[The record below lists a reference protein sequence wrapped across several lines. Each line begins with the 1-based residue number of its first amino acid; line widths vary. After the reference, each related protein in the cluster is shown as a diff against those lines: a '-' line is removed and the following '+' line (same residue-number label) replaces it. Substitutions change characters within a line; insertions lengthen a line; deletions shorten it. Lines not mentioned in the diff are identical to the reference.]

1 MTRLCHKIEQ
11 LCKGGVPENGH
22 TTFVLARN
30 IITWTDCIEDK
41 RNMSKFNTFE
51 KTKFFIS
58 SALEKYKLV
67 TLGSI
72 HVITKCTQNG
82 HTTFVLAKNIITAM
96 AVYFTIISLV
106 NYLLLFSL

>member
-41 RNMSKFNTFE
+41 RNMSTLNTFE
-51 KTKFFIS
+51 K
-58 SALEKYKLV
+58 
-67 TLGSI
+67 
-72 HVITKCTQNG
+72 
-82 HTTFVLAKNIITAM
+82 
-96 AVYFTIISLV
+96 
-106 NYLLLFSL
+106 